1 MHSGITGNPVRVA
14 VVGMGLMGMLH
25 ARILKS
31 FRDVTLVGIVEID
44 EERRKAASTEF
55 DVPGYGDLAE
65 ILSDVDAVSITLPDE
80 LHVAACVE
88 ALRANKYVLVEK
100 PLATNEADARTIL
113 AAQPAPDRLMVGQLL
128 RFDLRLAELK
138 RRMDTGELGKIEF
151 IKVHRANGRAAVARL
166 KGRCSV
172 TAFLGVHD
180 LDLLLWLAG
189 GSIAHVQAMGSK
201 VFTDKWDLS
210 LAHLRLDN
218 GIIASVENHWLINAA
233 SARSALAGIQV
244 FGDKGQAVLDLSTD
258 ELELATDSL
267 GATRRIDSRNWTHDG
282 GVSGGSLRRELE
294 SWVGAIRDGAAMPV
308 SGEDGL
314 NAVIA
319 LNQVEA
325 ALDASDKS

>member
-1 MHSGITGNPVRVA
+1 MRSEIASNPVRVA

-25 ARILKS
+25 ARILKT
-31 FRDVTLVGIVEID
+31 FRGVTLAGVVEID
-44 EERRKAASTEF
+44 EERRNAASAEF
-55 DVPGYGDLAE
+55 GVPGYE
-65 ILSDVDAVSITLPDE
+65 RLSDILNEVDAVSITLPDE
-80 LHVAACVE
+80 LHVASCVE
-88 ALRANKYVLVEK
+88 ALRAGRYVLVEK
-100 PLATNEADARTIL
+100 PLATNEADAREIL
-113 AAQPAPDRLMVGQLL
+113 AAQTAPDHLMVGQLL

-138 RRMDTGELGKIEF
+138 RRMDAGELGKIEF

-189 GSIAHVQAMGSK
+189 GNIAHVQSMGAQ

-218 GIIASVENHWLINAA
+218 GVIASVENHWLINAA

-258 ELELATDSL
+258 ELELATDGL
-267 GATRRIDSRNWTHDG
+267 AATRRIDSRNWTHDG
-282 GVSGGSLRRELE
+282 GISGGSLRRELE
-294 SWVGAIRDGAAMPV
+294 AWIDAVQDNALMPV
-308 SGEDGL
+308 SGEEGL
-314 NAVIA
+314 RAVIA

-325 ALDASDKS
+325 ALEMSERR